1 MTISSFDNKWASESR
16 AFMALAV
23 ALVIASICV
32 VVRADAEQLD
42 RDKIISQ
49 VAENWIAVAQKQY
62 EKSMYVQAQKSLMR
76 ARQYY
81 KYLNPK
87 QKDNIDE
94 LIDKT
99 RNAMLQKK
107 QQLEQI
113 NIADELARRGQLLE
127 AKAHLEQLGKSKLLN
142 DAERQKVIED
152 LRHIN
157 AQLDMRKQR
166 MKELFEQS
174 RKYYTSGE
182 LEKAREG
189 FTEVAASGLYV
200 PSKGMTAEQYLQQI
214 DEFDMDELSPVPKAP
229 DSGEKSK
236 SLLWF
241 WDKGKEGELKEP
253 NKTELVDIAEP
264 VTAPEL
270 KLDEVSEPQV
280 NKRQPAQPS
289 TDTEVSDENNIRRSY
304 VKAVVRDT
312 QVKVAR
318 HLGKGEFGEA
328 KVVVE
333 NARIVVEK
341 YRSDIGAELFRQLAA
356 ELDGLSRMILRQQ
369 GEWPY

>member
-1 MTISSFDNKWASESR
+1 LTISSFDNKWASENR
-16 AFMALAV
+16 AFMILAV
-23 ALVIASICV
+23 ALVVASVCV
-32 VVRADAEQLD
+32 VVRADVESLD
-42 RDKIISQ
+42 KDKIISQ

-62 EKSMYVQAQKSLMR
+62 KKSMYAQAQKSLIR

-81 KYLNPK
+81 QYLSPK

-94 LIDKT
+94 LIDKI
-99 RNAMLQKK
+99 RNAILQKK

-113 NIADELARRGQLLE
+113 NIADELAHRGQLLE

-142 DAERQKVIED
+142 DAERQKVAAD
-152 LRHIN
+152 LRRIN
-157 AQLDMRKQR
+157 TQFDIRKQR

-189 FTEVAASGLYV
+189 FTEVAASGLYI
-200 PSKGMTAEQYLQQI
+200 PSKGMTAEQYLQQM
-214 DEFDMDELSPVPKAP
+214 DEFGTAVLSPVVKAA
-229 DSGEKSK
+229 DSEEKST

-241 WDKGKEGELKEP
+241 WNKGKERELKVP
-253 NKTELVDIAEP
+253 DKTELVDIA
-264 VTAPEL
+264 APEP
-270 KLDEVSEPQV
+270 KLDEVSEPQA
-280 NKRQPAQPS
+280 NKYQLAQPL
-289 TDTEVSDENNIRRSY
+289 TDAKVSGKNNIRHSY
-304 VKAVVRDT
+304 VKAVVRDA
-312 QVKVAR
+312 QMKVAR

-341 YRSDIGAELFRQLAA
+341 YRSDISAELFGQFAA

-369 GEWPY
+369 GKWPY